1 MKIIDIPIFNQDGS
15 IQFTQ
20 QVSPEEAQVL
30 LQFAINFLTQ
40 TGVNQYAVPVDSERK
55 LDD

>member
-40 TGVNQYAVPVDSERK
+40 TGVNQYAIPVETERK